1 MYISGHKHTHNQPP
15 VSDSPSSNTSADESR
30 LTAGAASARDSEPP
44 TEPSSE
50 AKQHGHHPEAD
61 KGISGNRK
69 LLVGYKDALSRSMV
83 EGDKKHLARFDNNLR
98 PPSVLLPRAASSPDV
113 IHDSDVLND
122 FRRQASERGRRYG
135 ASAKTVGKNQEAWID
150 KKTGKGI
157 LSGTLW
163 PHDEAVWNTIP
174 DIKNQPSAVFMP
186 GYAVGDRYSAILTML
201 TYPEMKLTIG
211 YSEKQPVLPAE
222 KKYAMEAFEII
233 TDALKKSG
241 VSQENINKRLSVVR
255 YDGETPLNHIS
266 GSFNDPEN
274 RKNFTTV
281 LGEKSAICEP
291 QNASPDS
298 HLFHISAT
306 TVMMAKHWEDNDD
319 PVRSGAEI
327 RKLVYGLVNEEARAE
342 LDSLVDSTIKETGLK
357 DNSVLLWKTNKPFET
372 PVRDAASARQK
383 EAFANPRMFEL
394 IHAAL
399 EKQGTP
405 VAYIG
410 DGFRNEYKNRIE
422 DRHPWENRS
431 TPDLSKFWQKSALL
445 KERVN
450 QWYFLDRIMQKSN
463 GKAFIGVRSGALE
476 PLSLLGHNVVY
487 LEPKS
492 LFTPE
497 RHAPWQGRIPYN
509 RLITEASAGYIDN
522 DTEVELKNL
531 GKEIVADNLR
541 AKLSLGPG
549 DGDRQALVK
558 SLSENNLAGR
568 EKIDRHDRIE
578 NNIAQGILSPAELS
592 LMLRMVE
599 TGQPAHLLM
608 DSEKSG

>member
-1 MYISGHKHTHNQPP
+1 MYISGHKPAHNPSS
-15 VSDSPSSNTSADESR
+15 VDDSPSSNTSADKSR
-30 LTAGAASARDSEPP
+30 LSAGEASARGG
-44 TEPSSE
+44 EPSPE
-50 AKQHGHHPEAD
+50 AEQHSHSPAAD
-61 KGISGNRK
+61 KGLSGDRK
-69 LLVGYKDALSRSMV
+69 LLVGYKDALSLSLV

-98 PPSVLLPRAASSPDV
+98 PPSVFLTRAGSSPTLFQ
-113 IHDSDVLND
+113 DSDVLND
-122 FRRQASERGRRYG
+122 FRRQASERGKRYG
-135 ASAKTVGKNQEAWID
+135 AGTKTVEKNQQAWID
-150 KKTGKGI
+150 TKTGKGI

-174 DIKNQPSAVFMP
+174 DIKNHPSAVFMP

-201 TYPEMKLTIG
+201 TYPKMKLTIG
-211 YSEKQPVLPAE
+211 YSEKHPVLPAE

-241 VSQENINKRLSVVR
+241 VSQEDINKRLSVVR

-266 GSFNDPEN
+266 GRFNDAEN
-274 RKNFTTV
+274 RENFTTV
-281 LGEKSAICEP
+281 LGEKSAICAP
-291 QNASPDS
+291 QNASPES

-319 PVRSGAEI
+319 PVRSGDEI
-327 RKLVYGLVNEEARAE
+327 RKLVYGLVNEEARAK
-342 LDSLVDSTIKETGLK
+342 LDGLVDSTIKETGLR
-357 DNSVLLWKTNKPFET
+357 DNSVLLWKTNKPFEI

-394 IHAAL
+394 IQAAL

-405 VAYIG
+405 IAYIG
-410 DGFRNEYKNRIE
+410 DGFRNEYKNRTE
-422 DRHPWENRS
+422 DRHPWGNRT
-431 TPDLSKFWQKSALL
+431 TPDLSKFWQKSGLL

-509 RLITEASAGYIDN
+509 RLITEASAGYVDN
-522 DTEVELKNL
+522 DTEVELKSL
-531 GKEIVADNLR
+531 GKEIVAENVR
-541 AKLSLGPG
+541 ARLSLGPG
-549 DGDRQALVK
+549 DHDQKALVK
-558 SLSENNLAGR
+558 SLSETNLAGR
-568 EKIDRHDRIE
+568 EKIARHNRIE

-592 LMLRMVE
+592 LMLRMVD
-599 TGQPAHLLM
+599 TGQPAHLLV
-608 DSEKSG
+608 DSEKSE